1 MSEGATPKAGDVAPE
16 FEVLDS
22 TGATRH
28 MSELVAA
35 GPVILLFYR
44 GHW

>member
-1 MSEGATPKAGDVAPE
+1 MSREATLKAGDVAPE

-22 TGATRH
+22 TGAKRR
-28 MSELVAA
+28 MSELAAA
-35 GPVILLFYR
+35 GPVIFLFYR

>member
-1 MSEGATPKAGDVAPE
+1 MSARASLKAGDAAPE

-22 TGATRH
+22 TGATRR
-28 MSELVAA
+28 MSELAAA
-35 GPVILLFYR
+35 GPVIFLFYR

>member
-1 MSEGATPKAGDVAPE
+1 MIERATLEAGDAAPE

-22 TGATRH
+22 TGATRR
-28 MSELVAA
+28 MRELAAA
-35 GPVILLFYR
+35 GPVIFLFYR